1 MVKSL
6 SFCAFR
12 CILNFVDFIFG
23 KVGSTMPFIDVR
35 TDKTISTEQENALKA
50 ELGSAIA
57 LIPGK
62 SEDSLMVQFTD
73 NCRMWFGGKQ
83 GNAAMVN
90 VMLYG
95 SAEKASYR
103 AFSDRVIPG

>member
-1 MVKSL
+1 
-6 SFCAFR
+6 
-12 CILNFVDFIFG
+12 
-23 KVGSTMPFIDVR
+23 MPFIDVR

-83 GNAAMVN
+83 ENAAMVN

-103 AFSDRVIPG
+103 AFSDRVIPAIESTLGVGRVYLKFEEVPNWFWN

>member
-1 MVKSL
+1 
-6 SFCAFR
+6 
-12 CILNFVDFIFG
+12 
-23 KVGSTMPFIDVR
+23 MPFIDVR

-103 AFSDRVIPG
+103 AFSDRVIPSVESTLGVGRVYLKFEEVPNWFWN